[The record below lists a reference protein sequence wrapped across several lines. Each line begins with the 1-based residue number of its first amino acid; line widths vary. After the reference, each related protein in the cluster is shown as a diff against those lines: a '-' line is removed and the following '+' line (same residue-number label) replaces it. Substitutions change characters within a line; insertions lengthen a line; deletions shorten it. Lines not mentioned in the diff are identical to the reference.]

1 MVKTWVKRL
10 YMAFI
15 FLLLYLPIIVLVVLS
30 FNKSKAR
37 VAWRGF
43 TFQWYAN
50 LFDNSRI
57 TDAFTTTLT
66 LAFGSALAATIIGV
80 VGAIGISAMKKR
92 NYSIML
98 GATNIPML
106 NAEIVTALSLTLLFI
121 RFIKLGFTTVFIG
134 HVTFGVPYVILNV
147 LPRLRTLNKNAYEAA
162 LDLGATPLYAFFK
175 VCWPELMPGI
185 MSGFLMA
192 ATMSMDDF
200 VITYFTR
207 GPGINTIS
215 TMVYS
220 EVKRGIQPEMYAL
233 STLLFLLIL
242 VLLLLFNFLSGRKT
256 VWRCKKRLMNMK
268 HKLLIVSVL
277 SGFLFLLG
285 GCGYN
290 KNNSLVVFNYGDYL
304 DPSIIDSFEKE
315 TGIKI
320 LYEEYQS
327 PEEMYMKYKADIVDY
342 DVICSSD
349 YILEK
354 LRTEDELLPINF
366 DNIPNA
372 ANVDEHL
379 WEFSKAFDPE
389 NKYTIPHYW
398 GTLGILY
405 NTRLVDEKVDS
416 WDILFNS
423 KYSGQIIMENS
434 VRDSFVPALKMLG
447 YSINTDNTDELDE
460 AEKILIEQRPM
471 VQAYLLDSARDEM
484 IAENAAIALVYSGEA
499 PYATE
504 YNDDLA
510 YVVPKEG
517 SNVWVDSWAVTKD
530 CKNTENAEKFL
541 NYLLRVDI
549 SKISFEYNHYGTPN
563 KKLAEI
569 LPAKYTEDP
578 ALFPPS
584 DVLDNCEIFRSLDR
598 GTQDYYSKLWK
609 EIKLD

>member
-277 SGFLFLLG
+277 SGSLFLLG

-379 WEFSKAFDPE
+379 WEFSKTFDPE

>member
-106 NAEIVTALSLTLLFI
+106 NAEIVTALSLTLL
-121 RFIKLGFTTVFIG
+121 FIG

-242 VLLLLFNFLSGRKT
+242 VLLLLFNFLSGRK
-256 VWRCKKRLMNMK
+256 
-268 HKLLIVSVL
+268 
-277 SGFLFLLG
+277 
-285 GCGYN
+285 
-290 KNNSLVVFNYGDYL
+290 NS
-304 DPSIIDSFEKE
+304 
-315 TGIKI
+315 
-320 LYEEYQS
+320 
-327 PEEMYMKYKADIVDY
+327 
-342 DVICSSD
+342 
-349 YILEK
+349 
-354 LRTEDELLPINF
+354 
-366 DNIPNA
+366 
-372 ANVDEHL
+372 
-379 WEFSKAFDPE
+379 
-389 NKYTIPHYW
+389 
-398 GTLGILY
+398 
-405 NTRLVDEKVDS
+405 
-416 WDILFNS
+416 
-423 KYSGQIIMENS
+423 ME
-434 VRDSFVPALKMLG
+434 V
-447 YSINTDNTDELDE
+447 
-460 AEKILIEQRPM
+460 
-471 VQAYLLDSARDEM
+471 
-484 IAENAAIALVYSGEA
+484 
-499 PYATE
+499 
-504 YNDDLA
+504 
-510 YVVPKEG
+510 
-517 SNVWVDSWAVTKD
+517 
-530 CKNTENAEKFL
+530 
-541 NYLLRVDI
+541 
-549 SKISFEYNHYGTPN
+549 
-563 KKLAEI
+563 
-569 LPAKYTEDP
+569 
-578 ALFPPS
+578 
-584 DVLDNCEIFRSLDR
+584 
-598 GTQDYYSKLWK
+598 
-609 EIKLD
+609 

>member
-162 LDLGATPLYAFFK
+162 LDL
-175 VCWPELMPGI
+175 
-185 MSGFLMA
+185 
-192 ATMSMDDF
+192 
-200 VITYFTR
+200 TR

-242 VLLLLFNFLSGRKT
+242 VLLLLFNFLSGRK
-256 VWRCKKRLMNMK
+256 
-268 HKLLIVSVL
+268 
-277 SGFLFLLG
+277 
-285 GCGYN
+285 
-290 KNNSLVVFNYGDYL
+290 NS
-304 DPSIIDSFEKE
+304 
-315 TGIKI
+315 
-320 LYEEYQS
+320 
-327 PEEMYMKYKADIVDY
+327 
-342 DVICSSD
+342 
-349 YILEK
+349 
-354 LRTEDELLPINF
+354 
-366 DNIPNA
+366 
-372 ANVDEHL
+372 
-379 WEFSKAFDPE
+379 
-389 NKYTIPHYW
+389 
-398 GTLGILY
+398 
-405 NTRLVDEKVDS
+405 
-416 WDILFNS
+416 
-423 KYSGQIIMENS
+423 ME
-434 VRDSFVPALKMLG
+434 V
-447 YSINTDNTDELDE
+447 
-460 AEKILIEQRPM
+460 
-471 VQAYLLDSARDEM
+471 
-484 IAENAAIALVYSGEA
+484 
-499 PYATE
+499 
-504 YNDDLA
+504 
-510 YVVPKEG
+510 
-517 SNVWVDSWAVTKD
+517 
-530 CKNTENAEKFL
+530 
-541 NYLLRVDI
+541 
-549 SKISFEYNHYGTPN
+549 
-563 KKLAEI
+563 
-569 LPAKYTEDP
+569 
-578 ALFPPS
+578 
-584 DVLDNCEIFRSLDR
+584 
-598 GTQDYYSKLWK
+598 
-609 EIKLD
+609 

>member
-162 LDLGATPLYAFFK
+162 LDLGATLLYAFFK

-242 VLLLLFNFLSGRKT
+242 VLLLLFNFLSGRK
-256 VWRCKKRLMNMK
+256 
-268 HKLLIVSVL
+268 
-277 SGFLFLLG
+277 
-285 GCGYN
+285 
-290 KNNSLVVFNYGDYL
+290 NS
-304 DPSIIDSFEKE
+304 
-315 TGIKI
+315 
-320 LYEEYQS
+320 
-327 PEEMYMKYKADIVDY
+327 
-342 DVICSSD
+342 
-349 YILEK
+349 
-354 LRTEDELLPINF
+354 
-366 DNIPNA
+366 
-372 ANVDEHL
+372 
-379 WEFSKAFDPE
+379 
-389 NKYTIPHYW
+389 
-398 GTLGILY
+398 
-405 NTRLVDEKVDS
+405 
-416 WDILFNS
+416 
-423 KYSGQIIMENS
+423 ME
-434 VRDSFVPALKMLG
+434 V
-447 YSINTDNTDELDE
+447 
-460 AEKILIEQRPM
+460 
-471 VQAYLLDSARDEM
+471 
-484 IAENAAIALVYSGEA
+484 
-499 PYATE
+499 
-504 YNDDLA
+504 
-510 YVVPKEG
+510 
-517 SNVWVDSWAVTKD
+517 
-530 CKNTENAEKFL
+530 
-541 NYLLRVDI
+541 
-549 SKISFEYNHYGTPN
+549 
-563 KKLAEI
+563 
-569 LPAKYTEDP
+569 
-578 ALFPPS
+578 
-584 DVLDNCEIFRSLDR
+584 
-598 GTQDYYSKLWK
+598 
-609 EIKLD
+609 